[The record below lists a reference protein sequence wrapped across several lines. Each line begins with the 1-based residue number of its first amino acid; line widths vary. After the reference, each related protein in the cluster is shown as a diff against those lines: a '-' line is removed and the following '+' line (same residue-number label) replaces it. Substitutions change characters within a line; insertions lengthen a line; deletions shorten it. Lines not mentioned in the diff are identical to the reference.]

1 MKEPRKLHVLMLIVF
16 VILFVYFYGRV
27 RGIGKERISKFGFR
41 FAEQEKVILVLEL
54 PRWNK
59 F

>member
-41 FAEQEKVILVLEL
+41 FAEQEKVILVLEQVE
-54 PRWNK
+54 
-59 F
+59 